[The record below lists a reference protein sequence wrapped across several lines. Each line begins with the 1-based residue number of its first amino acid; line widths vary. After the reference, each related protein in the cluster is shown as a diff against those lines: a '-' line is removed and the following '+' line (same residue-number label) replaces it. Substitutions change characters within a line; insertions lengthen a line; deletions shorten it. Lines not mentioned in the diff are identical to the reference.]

1 MTREEMQLIENFL
14 SKEKPEE
21 LSFKEKQAL
30 VRMIYDIYIYVN
42 YGRRP
47 FSS

>member
-1 MTREEMQLIENFL
+1 MTKEEMQLIENFL
-14 SKEKPEE
+14 LKEKPEE
-21 LSFKEKQAL
+21 LSFKEKQAI
-30 VRMIYDIYIYVN
+30 VRMLYVIYMYVS